1 MNDVAPLPP
10 EVAPRGRWVGRGLL
24 LLALAATAWVGWR
37 EFDHR
42 AAIRDAEAAGC
53 TWEVRDPVTLI
64 RKDWREALSPGTW
77 TRSYWS
83 LNVGVDRDLGR
94 LRPLLLRLRP
104 TVLIAPAC
112 KDANL
117 DAVQGLTGLHHF
129 DLSLNSIPKQ
139 RT

>member
-1 MNDVAPLPP
+1 MEMA
-10 EVAPRGRWVGRGLL
+10 RIG
-24 LLALAATAWVGWR
+24 ATAKGGSNRQTLTDLDSEGRHLLRRW
-37 EFDHR
+37 
-42 AAIRDAEAAGC
+42 AEAAGC